1 MTSLTRRA
9 VVAAG
14 ATVAAGV
21 PLGKPRAQALQG
33 IGSLSV
39 LHEPKKL
46 DLQFT
51 AGDGTTRTLA
61 DYSGRVVVLN
71 LWATWCVPCVREMPA
86 LDDLAKFGAKDG
98 IVVLPVSSD
107 RGGAAVVQRFY
118 TDQGIK
124 NLPVLLDPGSRMAH
138 GLGVNGIPTT
148 FLIDRN
154 GFAGRVAGGCGG
166 LVRAGCAG
174 GAADAGWAGQAGR
187 KLAHQTRG
195 PLTQSSGRA

>member
-1 MTSLTRRA
+1 MVRP
-9 VVAAG
+9 G
-14 ATVAAGV
+14 
-21 PLGKPRAQALQG
+21 
-33 IGSLSV
+33 
-39 LHEPKKL
+39 
-46 DLQFT
+46 
-51 AGDGTTRTLA
+51 TLA
-61 DYSGRVVVLN
+61 DYTGKVVVLN

-107 RGGAAVVQRFY
+107 RGGAAAVQRFY

-154 GFAGRVAGGCGG
+154 GFQVGSLEGAADWSAPGYARGTPQTGEP
-166 LVRAGCAG
+166 GCAG
-174 GAADAGWAGQAGR
+174 LECAVEGGEAIGWAS
-187 KLAHQTRG
+187 AHQ
-195 PLTQSSGRA
+195 PQALPVD